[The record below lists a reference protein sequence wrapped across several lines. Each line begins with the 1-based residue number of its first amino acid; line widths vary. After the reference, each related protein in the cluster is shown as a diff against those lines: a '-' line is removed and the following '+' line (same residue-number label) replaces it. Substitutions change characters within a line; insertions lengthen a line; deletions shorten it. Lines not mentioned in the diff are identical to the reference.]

1 MRGALRAP
9 RIQISVKTLTMLTT
23 LETTRLR
30 LRPMRAED
38 ASPLLAIFSDPK
50 VMAAFGGELFDQAQ
64 MDQWVARNLAHQIEH
79 GYGLYAVILKASGQL
94 IGDCGLEHV
103 HLAEGPAAELGYDF
117 RSDHWNQ
124 GYATE
129 AAGAVRDYALSA
141 LRQSVP
147 RLVSLI
153 RVGNRASQRVAE
165 KLGMRLL
172 ATVTR
177 HERVYWEYGL
187 DQERT
192 G

>member
-1 MRGALRAP
+1 MA
-9 RIQISVKTLTMLTT
+9 T
-23 LETTRLR
+23 LEMTRLR

-38 ASPLLAIFSDPK
+38 AGPLLAIFSDPR

-64 MDQWVARNLAHQIEH
+64 MDHWVARNLAHQAEH
-79 GYGLYAVILKASGQL
+79 GYGLYAVILKASGKL
-94 IGDCGLEHV
+94 IGDCGLERV
-103 HLAEGPAAELGYDF
+103 RVRVADGPAAELGYDF

-129 AAGAVRDYALSA
+129 AASAVRDYALSV
-141 LRQSVP
+141 LRGSVP

-172 ATVTR
+172 ATITR
-177 HERVYWEYGL
+177 YDREYWEYGL
-187 DQERT
+187 TAEP
-192 G
+192 